1 MCMKK
6 FNPETEARVYG
17 KNHCRTI
24 FKTRPEDIISLFLT
38 KSASLE
44 FKTELSNLAKAKKA
58 YHIVEK
64 VELEKLTKS
73 THHEDVCLVV
83 KKKKSTSEQE
93 VLKHLKESKK
103 CFLLALE
110 NVSNPHNIGAIMRS
124 MAHYGVQYLIVP
136 EIKGLDSGALYRTA
150 EGGAEF
156 VEIVSVKNFEAFL
169 LKAKELKVEILAT
182 TSHGGEK
189 LSNFKFKPKS
199 IVLFGEEG
207 PGLSNNLLKTFL
219 KLQIDGTGNVESL
232 NVSVAASIIIG
243 EFFRQS
249 IIGKK

>member
-1 MCMKK
+1 MKK
-6 FNPETEARVYG
+6 FNPDTEARVYG

-44 FKTELSNLAKAKKA
+44 FKAELGALAKAKKA
-58 YHIVEK
+58 YHLVEK
-64 VELEKLTKS
+64 AELEKLTKS

-83 KKKKSTSEQE
+83 KKKKQLSESE
-93 VLKHLKESKK
+93 VLKNLKESKK

-110 NVSNPHNIGAIMRS
+110 NVSNPHNIGAIIRS
-124 MAHYGVQYLIVP
+124 MAHFGVSYLVVP
-136 EIKGLDSGALYRTA
+136 EIKGLDSGALFRTA

-156 VEIVSVKNFEAFL
+156 IEIVTVKNFEAFL
-169 LKAKELKVEILAT
+169 QKAKELKIEILAT

-189 LSNFKFKPKS
+189 ISNYKFKAKT

-207 PGLSNNLLKTFL
+207 PGLSAHLLKTFS
-219 KLQIDGTGNVESL
+219 KLQIDGTGSVESL
-232 NVSVAASIIIG
+232 NVSVAASIIVS
-243 EFFRQS
+243 EYYRQS
-249 IIGKK
+249 VSAK